1 MMLLLSGCESVG
13 GEAAFCSW
21 SFPILISDADSI
33 SNDTARQIL
42 SHNLT
47 WEKFCDS

>member
-1 MMLLLSGCESVG
+1 MAMLLSGCGSVG

-33 SNDTARQIL
+33 SNGTARQIL